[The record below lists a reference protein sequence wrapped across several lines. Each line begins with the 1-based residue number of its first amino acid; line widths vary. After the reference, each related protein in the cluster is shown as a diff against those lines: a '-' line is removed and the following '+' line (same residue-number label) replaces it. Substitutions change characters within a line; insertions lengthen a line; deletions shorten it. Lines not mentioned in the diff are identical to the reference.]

1 MQLLKALY
9 GTLRA
14 ARLIWE
20 KLTAKLKEWGFTM
33 NPYESCVANKIV
45 DGSQITVAWHVD
57 DLKVSHKKNM
67 ALEDFAKLLNNE
79 FGNETPIA
87 ASYGKQHEYLGMT
100 LDYSKPGEVKI
111 LMSDYIKL
119 ILQDAPDDMSGT
131 AVTPVGHC
139 LFKVNQTNRELLTGE
154 DKDNF
159 VHVVMQLLYL
169 SRRGRP
175 DFQTAV
181 SFLCGTQPHRQR

>member
-1 MQLLKALY
+1 MFDLLLEIDSAIYEPCVTIEHSERVMYVELLKALF

-14 ARLIWE
+14 ARLFWE

-33 NPYESCVANKIV
+33 NPYDSCIANKIV
-45 DGSQITVAWHVD
+45 DGLQITVAWHVD

-79 FGNETPIA
+79 FGNETPIT

-111 LMSDYIKL
+111 LMSNYIKL
-119 ILQDAPDDMSGT
+119 ILHDALDAWTLLIQGKPDESRV
-131 AVTPVGHC
+131 AVWGG
-139 LFKVNQTNRELLTGE
+139 QG
-154 DKDNF
+154 
-159 VHVVMQLLYL
+159 
-169 SRRGRP
+169 
-175 DFQTAV
+175 
-181 SFLCGTQPHRQR
+181 